1 MRSFKYCIWLLPVD
15 EDLAIFKHKVEFQP
29 HITVQS
35 DIASLPEALDIY
47 DQLEDDQIQSFQ
59 VTLGP
64 ASIQHTNETDFYSY
78 QYNLILNQQ
87 SPDTSPPD
95 WWTNHLHV
103 SVFYKYEEPLTLE
116 EVPPELRNLSGYTIR
131 FHKIAVAS
139 TGEHNH
145 YDKWKVLHSRD
156 L

>member
-15 EDLAIFKHKVEFQP
+15 ADLTIFKNKLEFQP

-47 DQLEDDQIQSFQ
+47 DELEDQVQSFQ

-64 ASIQHTNETDFYSY
+64 VSIQHTNEKDFYSY
-78 QYNLILNQQ
+78 QYNLILNQ

-95 WWTNHLHV
+95 WWNNFLHL
-103 SVFYKYEEPLTLE
+103 SVFYKYDEPLTLE
-116 EVPPELRNLSGYTIR
+116 EVPHELRELSGYTLR

-145 YDKWKVLHSRD
+145 YEKWKVLHSRE

>member
-1 MRSFKYCIWLLPVD
+1 MRSFKYCIWLLAHEQELD
-15 EDLAIFKHKVEFQP
+15 IFKNKLEFQP

-47 DQLEDDQIQSFQ
+47 DELEDQVQSFQ
-59 VTLGP
+59 VTLGT
-64 ASIQHTNETDFYSY
+64 ASIEHTNEKDFYSY
-78 QYNLILNQQ
+78 KYKVILNQQ
-87 SPDTSPPD
+87 SPNESPPD
-95 WWTNHLHV
+95 WWNHFLHL
-103 SVFYKYEEPLTLE
+103 SVFYKYDEPLRLE
-116 EVPPELRNLSGYTIR
+116 EVPPELRELSGYTLR

-145 YDKWKVLHSRD
+145 YEKWKVLHSRE